1 MKSIVI
7 YFSRAGENY
16 GVGNIEKG
24 NTEVIAEYIRESAGA
39 ELFKCEPV
47 KEYSENYAKCC
58 NEALAYRKQNA
69 RPALKR
75 YLDNIDGYDV
85 VYIGGPIYFGEYPHE
100 IYTQLDK
107 LNFRG
112 KVVKPFATHEGS
124 GLGICEKVLREK
136 CAGATVK
143 AGLVIRGKSVHSESA
158 KEEVKNWVKE

>member
-107 LNFRG
+107 R
-112 KVVKPFATHEGS
+112 K
-124 GLGICEKVLREK
+124 R
-136 CAGATVK
+136 
-143 AGLVIRGKSVHSESA
+143 ESA
-158 KEEVKNWVKE
+158 T